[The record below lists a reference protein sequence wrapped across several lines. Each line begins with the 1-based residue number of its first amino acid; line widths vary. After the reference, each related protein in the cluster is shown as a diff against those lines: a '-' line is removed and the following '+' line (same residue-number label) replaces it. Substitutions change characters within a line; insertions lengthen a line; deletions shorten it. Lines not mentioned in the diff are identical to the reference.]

1 MFMATSLYL
10 TRDYTS
16 NKLWLWGS

>member
-10 TRDYTS
+10 TRGYTS

>member
-1 MFMATSLYL
+1 MATSLYL

-16 NKLWLWGS
+16 NELWLWGS